1 MPEEFNELEQMIMY
15 TSEQILA
22 MDDLY
27 ELQEIGSVQYK
38 LTDDENEWLDFIRG
52 KYSIADYLDQN
63 MTENYVE
70 IESSGM
76 SEALDEDCQGM
87 GKGVC
92 LSDDTALQKIFFWL
106 YMEPDH
112 DFTG

>member
-1 MPEEFNELEQMIMY
+1 MY

-27 ELQEIGSVQYK
+27 ELQETGSVQYK
-38 LTDDENEWLDFIRG
+38 LTDSEQSWLDFVRG

-70 IESSGM
+70 IETSGM
-76 SEALDEDCQGM
+76 SDALDADNGHSG
-87 GKGVC
+87 GKAAC
-92 LSDDTALQKIFFWL
+92 LSENTALAKIFFWL
-106 YMEPDH
+106 YMESES
-112 DFTG
+112 